1 VANLNDPQTSP
12 TLLGRL
18 RRAPTDEAAWQEFV
32 RRYGPRILGW
42 CRGWGLQDAD
52 AEDVSQMVLLRLA
65 ARIGSFEYD
74 PARSFRAWLKTICQ
88 HAWSDLVAARKDQVG
103 RAGALIESL
112 RARDDLVTRI
122 EEAYDLELLDKA
134 QERVQLRVQA
144 LTWEAFRLTAV
155 EGLSGAEA
163 AARLNMKEVSVFKAR
178 SNVQKMLQEVI
189 RQLEGSAPS

>member
-1 VANLNDPQTSP
+1 MANLNDPQTSP